1 MCGIAGY
8 ISNKFSKCDLIKM
21 TDVIKHRG
29 PDSEGHYFNLEKR
42 VGLGHSRLSIIDI
55 SSSANQPMKSS
66 CGKYVMVYNGEVY
79 NFKDIAKELDSI
91 SWKTSSDS
99 EVVLEAF
106 AKWGVE
112 FVNKL
117 NGMFAIAIYDLIDDK
132 LFLFRDRLGIK
143 PLYYYNDENTFAFG
157 SELKALKKLDLNK
170 SIDYSSIYSYLH
182 LGYIPSNNT
191 IFSNVKKL
199 SSGSY
204 IIFDN
209 NKNLQEI
216 KYWDSSNIFSKDTI
230 SDFDYAKNKLDT
242 LLKDSVKKRLISD
255 VPIGTFLSGGTDSSI
270 VTAIAQKVSSKPVNT
285 FSIGFKEAK
294 YNESEH
300 AKKVAE
306 YLGTN
311 HREFILTKDDAL
323 CELESIMD
331 NFDEP
336 FADSS
341 ALPTMLVSKMAR
353 KHVTVCLS
361 GDGGDE
367 LFMGYGAYN
376 WASRLSKPLFWNLR
390 KPLSKVLSY
399 SNNQRKRAGL
409 LFNSPKI
416 NWKSHIFSQEQYF
429 FSETEINNL
438 LLKPNSNSII
448 HDINIL
454 KSGREL
460 SKIEQQSFFDLN
472 NYLKDD
478 LLVKVDRSSMYCSLE
493 ARVPL
498 LDHNIVEFA
507 LNVDDNLKIKNGVQK
522 YLLKE
527 LLYDYIPKSIM
538 DKPKWGFSIPLD
550 SWLQNEL
557 YFMIDKYLNESV
569 IIEIG
574 LLDPTFVKELISN
587 FKNGRTY
594 LYNRIW
600 NLIILNKFLS
610 K

>member
-1 MCGIAGY
+1 MCGITGL
-8 ISNKFSKCDLIKM
+8 ISCNYTKEDLISM
-21 TDVIKHRG
+21 TKTLSHRG
-29 PDSEGHYFNLEKR
+29 PDAEGYYYNNDR
-42 VGLGHSRLSIIDI
+42 NIGLGHKRLSIIDV
-55 SSSANQPMKSS
+55 SDVANQPMKSS
-66 CGKYVMVYNGEVY
+66 CGRYIMVYNGEVY
-79 NFKDIAKELDSI
+79 NFKDIAKELVNI
-91 SWKTSSDS
+91 SLKTSSDS

-106 AKWGVE
+106 TKWGVE

-143 PLYYYNDENTFAFG
+143 PLYYYNDENTFAFA
-157 SELKALKKLDLNK
+157 SELKALKSLDINK

-191 IFSNVKKL
+191 IFNNVKKL
-199 SSGSY
+199 NSGSY

-209 NKNLQEI
+209 NKNFQEI
-216 KYWDSSNIFSKDTI
+216 KYWGSSNVFCKDTI

-242 LLKDSVKKRLISD
+242 LLEESVKKRLISD

-323 CELESIMD
+323 SELESIMD

-341 ALPTMLVSKMAR
+341 ALPTMLVSKMA
-353 KHVTVCLS
+353 KQHVTVCLS

-390 KPLSKVLSY
+390 KPISKALSY
-399 SNNQRKRAGL
+399 SNNQ
-409 LFNSPKI
+409 
-416 NWKSHIFSQEQYF
+416 EQF
-429 FSETEINNL
+429 L
-438 LLKPNSNSII
+438 
-448 HDINIL
+448 
-454 KSGREL
+454 
-460 SKIEQQSFFDLN
+460 
-472 NYLKDD
+472 YL
-478 LLVKVDRSSMYCSLE
+478 
-493 ARVPL
+493 
-498 LDHNIVEFA
+498 
-507 LNVDDNLKIKNGVQK
+507 Q
-522 YLLKE
+522 
-527 LLYDYIPKSIM
+527 
-538 DKPKWGFSIPLD
+538 
-550 SWLQNEL
+550 
-557 YFMIDKYLNESV
+557 
-569 IIEIG
+569 
-574 LLDPTFVKELISN
+574 
-587 FKNGRTY
+587 
-594 LYNRIW
+594 
-600 NLIILNKFLS
+600 
-610 K
+610 